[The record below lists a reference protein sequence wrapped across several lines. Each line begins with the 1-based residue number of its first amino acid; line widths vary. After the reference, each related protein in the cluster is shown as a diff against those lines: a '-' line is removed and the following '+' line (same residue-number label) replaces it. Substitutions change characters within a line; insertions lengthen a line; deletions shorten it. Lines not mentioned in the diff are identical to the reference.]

1 MPVTG
6 AVDGVKSIMS
16 NTMVGATMFAAAVVA
31 LVLFLWLNERK
42 KETGTLLAI
51 GVRKGN
57 ITAQY
62 FAELILIAIP
72 AFILAYFASNAVA
85 QWMGSVTLASVN
97 KSAEHQMTQAGQFGA
112 DMESSASLQTL
123 DSLAVGLT
131 NGSVIQ
137 AVIICVAVIA
147 VVVAITSIP
156 MLRKSPRAIL
166 VDNK

>member
-1 MPVTG
+1 
-6 AVDGVKSIMS
+6 
-16 NTMVGATMFAAAVVA
+16 
-31 LVLFLWLNERK
+31 
-42 KETGTLLAI
+42 
-51 GVRKGN
+51 
-57 ITAQY
+57 
-62 FAELILIAIP
+62 
-72 AFILAYFASNAVA
+72 
-85 QWMGSVTLASVN
+85 MGSVTLASVN
-97 KSAEHQMTQAGQFGA
+97 KSAEQQMTQAGQFGA